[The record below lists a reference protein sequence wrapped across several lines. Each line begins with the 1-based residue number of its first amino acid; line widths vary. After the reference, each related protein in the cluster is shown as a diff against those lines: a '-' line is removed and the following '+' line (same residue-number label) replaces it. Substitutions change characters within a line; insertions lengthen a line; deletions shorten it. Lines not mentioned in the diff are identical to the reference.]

1 MIKLDGKQKN
11 GDIRVDFKFIA
22 EMIKPESRVLD
33 IGCDDGSLLAYL
45 ERTRTADARG
55 IELSQKGVNLCVA
68 NGLSVVQG
76 DADTDLVDY
85 PDGGFD
91 YAILSQTLQATRRPK
106 VVLQE
111 LLRVAERA
119 IVSLPNFAY
128 WRCRLYL
135 AMHGRMP
142 MTKSLDY
149 QWYETPNIH
158 FCTIRDFIVL
168 CDEVDVR
175 IVDKLILDGNGKKMS
190 RSNSDFMANMFGA
203 QGVFLLEKKG

>member
-1 MIKLDGKQKN
+1 MANIGHIPD
-11 GDIRVDFKFIA
+11 DIRVDFKFIG
-22 EMIKPESRVLD
+22 EMIKPGSRVLD
-33 IGCDDGSLLAYL
+33 VGCDDGSLLAYL
-45 ERTRTADARG
+45 EQTRDADARG

-85 PDGGFD
+85 PDNGFD

-135 AMHGRMP
+135 ALHGRMP
-142 MTKSLDY
+142 MTKTLDY

-158 FCTIRDFIVL
+158 FCTIRDFLIL
-168 CDEVDVR
+168 CEEVDVR
-175 IVDKLILDGNGKKMS
+175 IVEKLILDGDGRKMS
-190 RSNSDFMANMFGA
+190 RFNPDFISNLFGA
-203 QGVFLLEKKG
+203 QGVFLLEKKR

>member
-1 MIKLDGKQKN
+1 MTKASLKKGARKV
-11 GDIRVDFKFIA
+11 RVDFEFIG
-22 EMIKPESRVLD
+22 EMIEPESRVLD
-33 IGCDDGSLLAYL
+33 IGCADGSLLAYL
-45 ERTRTADARG
+45 EQTRNADARG
-55 IELSQKGVNLCVA
+55 IEISQKGVNSCVA

-106 VVLQE
+106 IVLQE

-135 AMHGRMP
+135 ALHGRMP
-142 MTKSLDY
+142 MTKTLDY

-168 CDEVDVR
+168 CEEVNVR
-175 IVDKLILDGNGKKMS
+175 IVDKLILDGGGKEMN
-190 RSNSDFMANMFGA
+190 RSNPDFIANLFGA